1 MPNKMDKVELRACLE
16 IPWESRFRGEGR
28 MARRAEGGYPQRSP
42 TEKQRSQPAFSAK
55 TLWAAGLL
63 SAACVGSTV
72 TARCG
77 DAPVSPPWPQSK
89 PLAAGPHA
97 ISKQAL
103 RLSQSEEGLPAGGLH
118 GENILAILNGRCHIL
133 CSPRAL
139 RVGSGLQGP
148 SNGIIWPR
156 ENDGG
161 RNGQRGVGERTS
173 ERTLLGD

>member
-16 IPWESRFRGEGR
+16 IPWESCFRGEGR

-42 TEKQRSQPAFSAK
+42 TEKQRSQAAFSAK

-63 SAACVGSTV
+63 SVACVGSTV

-89 PLAAGPHA
+89 SLAAGPHA

-103 RLSQSEEGLPAGGLH
+103 RQESSKTPRYALLYWPHSRGSGLSWRVASLLVG
-118 GENILAILNGRCHIL
+118 
-133 CSPRAL
+133 SPRAAATL
-139 RVGSGLQGP
+139 R
-148 SNGIIWPR
+148 
-156 ENDGG
+156 
-161 RNGQRGVGERTS
+161 
-173 ERTLLGD
+173 